1 MRKPIII
8 AILVTGLS
16 GIVAQILLL
25 RELLIAGF
33 GNELSIGIILANWLI
48 LESLGAFFVGR
59 SIERVKK
66 KVELFVGLVLLFS
79 LSFPAAI
86 IASRIFKE
94 FLGITTG
101 EGLGLV
107 PMFYSS
113 FLILLPV
120 SLSHGALF
128 TFGCKIYSLYSQ
140 EDAKAIGRVY
150 IYETLGTIAGGIIF
164 TYLLVLY
171 FHSLQ
176 IAIGV
181 GLLNLLVC
189 LLILR
194 PLRPKATTLTAKVMA
209 GVSVIFLI
217 FYSYIIFTPGADLLH
232 WSSVE
237 GQWKGQRLLHYQ
249 NSIYGNVAVTQSAEQ
264 YTFYSDGLPVIT
276 TPTPE
281 RAFVEELAHLPLL
294 FHPRPEQVLVISGG
308 AGGIINEALKHPS
321 LQRLDYVELDPLIL
335 EVLREFPTP
344 LTETELN
351 DARVNVQYI
360 DGRLFVKRTAEKYD
374 LVLVG
379 ISDPQDLQLN
389 RLFTEEFFSEASRI
403 LKEEGI
409 LVVSLPG
416 SLSYLSEELK
426 DLNACILNTL
436 KRVYPYV
443 RIIPGE
449 GLNLYLASAS
459 SQVSLTGPAGISRRL
474 KERGLKEMHL
484 LTPAYLEYKLD
495 PRRLNWLLKSL
506 TAGTE
511 KTNRDFSPLGLFY
524 SLSYWNALFSPYMR
538 SAFRWFEKMTLSLFL
553 ILFSCFT
560 LVFLVLRLKIKSI
573 SRVSIPLCI
582 TTSGF
587 AGMLFDLALIFSFQ
601 VLYGYVFYWLG
612 ILVTAFMAGV
622 VAGGWGMTRALGR
635 IKRDLALFLK
645 LELALVIFS
654 LILPLVFTGL
664 SPYLGRPAGYL
675 LLQAAFLVLSFLSG
689 ALIGAEFPLANKI
702 YLAPPLFSAKTKQGD
717 CENRQKSL
725 PKAIFLPA
733 ELSATAGLLYGADL
747 FGGWIGGILGG
758 VVLLPVLGLMG
769 TCIVVAMLKLSSL
782 IILAASAKEVLGK

>member
-1 MRKPIII
+1 MKKPIIL
-8 AILVTGLS
+8 AILVTGFS

-48 LESLGAFFVGR
+48 LEAIGAFFVGR
-59 SIERVKK
+59 SIEKVKK
-66 KVELFVGLVLLFS
+66 KVELFAGFVLLFS
-79 LSFPAAI
+79 ISFPVAI
-86 IASRIFKE
+86 IASRVFKE
-94 FLGITTG
+94 FLGISTG

-128 TFGCKIYSLYSQ
+128 TFGCKIYSLYSR
-140 EDAKAIGRVY
+140 ENAKAIGRVY

-181 GLLNLLVC
+181 ALLNLLVC
-189 LLILR
+189 VLILR
-194 PLRPKATTLTAKVMA
+194 PLRPKALALTRKVMA
-209 GVSVIFLI
+209 GVSIIFLI
-217 FYSYIIFTPGADLLH
+217 FYSYIIFTPKADLLH

-249 NSIYGNVAVTQSAEQ
+249 NSIYGNVSVTKSAEQ

-276 TPTPE
+276 APTPDIV
-281 RAFVEELAHLPLL
+281 FVEEFAHLPLL
-294 FHPRPEQVLVISGG
+294 FHPRPQQVLIISGG
-308 AGGIINEALKHPS
+308 AGGIINEVLKHS
-321 LQRLDYVELDPLIL
+321 AVQRLDYVELDPLVL
-335 EVLREFPTP
+335 EVLHKFPTA
-344 LTETELN
+344 LTRSELN
-351 DARVNVQYI
+351 DARVNVKYI
-360 DGRLFVKRTAEKYD
+360 DGRLFVKRTAQKYD
-374 LVLVG
+374 LILIG

-389 RLFTEEFFSEASRI
+389 RLFTEEFFLEASRI

-443 RIIPGE
+443 RIIPGD

-459 SQVSLTGPAGISRRL
+459 SQISLTGPAEISRRF
-474 KERGLKEMHL
+474 KERGLKDIHL
-484 LTPAYLEYKLD
+484 LTPTHIEYKLD
-495 PRRLNWLLKSL
+495 PRRHSWFLNSL
-506 TAGTE
+506 ATGTE
-511 KTNRDFSPLGLFY
+511 KINRDFSPLGLFY

-538 SAFRWFEKMTLSLFL
+538 NVFRYFEKMTLSLFF
-553 ILFSCFT
+553 ILLSSFT
-560 LVFLVLRLKIKSI
+560 FIFLLLRFRIKRL
-573 SRVSIPLCI
+573 SRMSIPLCI

-612 ILVTAFMAGV
+612 LLVTTFMAGV
-622 VAGGWGMTRALGR
+622 VTGGLGMLRSLGR
-635 IKRDLALFLK
+635 IKKDLALFLK
-645 LELALVIFS
+645 LETALIIFS
-654 LILPLVFTGL
+654 LILPLIFIMF

-675 LLQAAFLVLSFLSG
+675 LLQIAFLVLSFISG

-702 YLAPPLFSAKTKQGD
+702 YLAPAK
-717 CENRQKSL
+717 
-725 PKAIFLPA
+725 
-733 ELSATAGLLYGADL
+733 LSQTAGLLYGSDL

-758 VVLLPVLGLMG
+758 VVLLPVLGLLG

-782 IILAASAKEVLGK
+782 IILAASAKELS